1 MFLFIVYGVGPRHC
15 QNVGCSKSTAKAQ
28 LWDTPSVKL
37 TKWVNLCTPFPAQ
50 LLPPSSPRLWAPVGL
65 ASGSAQSHSNTFPAK
80 VSHLTHTSPPEGQRP
95 HSSHTP
101 LSPPGGQRPHTHL
114 SHFQEGSWPVLPRS
128 HGSRVLRIS
137 WEQAVHL
144 RKWAKTLS
152 WLNPPD
158 SSLSPRISLQQ
169 QFSLC
174 TSTSWLQT
182 VLRSITKH
190 NPKSSSVLTLGK
202 VTS

>member
-101 LSPPGGQRPHTHL
+101 LSPPGGQRPHTHTSL
-114 SHFQEGSWPVLPRS
+114 TSRRAADQCSLGPMGAECSGSPGNKLF
-128 HGSRVLRIS
+128 I
-137 WEQAVHL
+137 
-144 RKWAKTLS
+144 
-152 WLNPPD
+152 
-158 SSLSPRISLQQ
+158 
-169 QFSLC
+169 
-174 TSTSWLQT
+174 
-182 VLRSITKH
+182 
-190 NPKSSSVLTLGK
+190 
-202 VTS
+202 